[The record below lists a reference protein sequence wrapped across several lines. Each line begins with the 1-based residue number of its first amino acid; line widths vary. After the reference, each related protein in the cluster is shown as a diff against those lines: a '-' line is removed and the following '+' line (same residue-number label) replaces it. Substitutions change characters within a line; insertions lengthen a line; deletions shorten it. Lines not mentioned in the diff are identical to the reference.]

1 MEKPDRPDVQEK
13 RSRNFK
19 LALIFGVIA
28 AGWYVL
34 AMLVIWKQ

>member
-1 MEKPDRPDVQEK
+1 MEKPDRQEVQEK